1 MNSTQQDLSVFNKFD
16 FETPPV
22 GVKFSPHKPDGIA
35 KLDKIL
41 DLCEMLKEA
50 QDGNSFYATKEE
62 FTCVGPLLLGMIE
75 HEPAFESGMVGPRL
89 EVYKDDRAN
98 RKVYQYIPRLGVGSI
113 NYIACAPLD
122 KLSFEPDVLIVM
134 ANPAQAE
141 ILIRAHSYT
150 SGEMWHAKG
159 TPVIGCAWLF
169 VHPYVSGEMN
179 FTVTGFGFGM
189 RARGLFREGMLLVS
203 IPWNLLPEMVQ
214 NLKEM
219 NWVPHSYT
227 IGREAH
233 KKKVRGIAE
242 ELAKETGV

>member
-1 MNSTQQDLSVFNKFD
+1 MNSIQQDLSIFNKFD
-16 FETPPV
+16 FEEPPV
-22 GVKFSPHKPDGIA
+22 GIKFMPYIPKGIK

-50 QDGNSFYATKEE
+50 QEGKAFYATREE
-62 FTCVGPLLLGMIE
+62 FTCIGPLLLGMIE

-89 EVYKDDRAN
+89 EVLKDDRAN
-98 RKVYQYIPRLGVGSI
+98 RKIYQFIPKLAVGVI
-113 NYIACAPLD
+113 KCIAFAPLD
-122 KLSFEPDVLIVM
+122 KLTFEPDVLILT
-134 ANPAQAE
+134 ANPTQAE
-141 ILIRAHSYT
+141 ILMRAHSYK

-169 VHPYVSGEMN
+169 IHPHLSGEWN

-189 RARGLFREGMLLVS
+189 RARRLFREGMLLVS
-203 IPWNLLPEMVQ
+203 IPWNLLPDMVQ

-219 NWVPHSYT
+219 AWVPHSFT

-233 KKKVRGIAE
+233 KKKVRKIAE
-242 ELAKETGV
+242 ELAKEMGV